1 MVSTLLILAQHGYQD
16 FEYATTRK
24 QLESTKFLITV
35 ASAKAGLCQGS
46 LGGQEKAT
54 LAIKDVDTVSFDAIL
69 FIGGPG
75 ASSFFTDP
83 EAHRIAREAL
93 RQGKILG
100 AICIAPVI
108 LARAGVLK
116 GKRATVWDSGGEQ
129 ERILT
134 DAGALCTGEAVTVD
148 GKVVTGNGPQAAEEF
163 GRVIAGLT

>member
-1 MVSTLLILAQHGYQD
+1 MFSALLILAQHGYQD

-24 QLESTKFLITV
+24 QLESAKFLITV
-35 ASAKAGLCQGS
+35 ASFKAGVCT
-46 LGGQEKAT
+46 GGLDGKEKASIG
-54 LAIKDVDTVSFDAIL
+54 LKDVNVVLYDVIA

-93 RQGKILG
+93 QQGKILG
-100 AICIAPVI
+100 AICITPVI

-129 ERILT
+129 AAFLL
-134 DAGALCTGEAVTVD
+134 DGGAQYTGENVTVD
-148 GKVVTGNGPQAAEEF
+148 GKIVTANGPQAAEEF
-163 GRVIAGLT
+163 GRVIVGLI